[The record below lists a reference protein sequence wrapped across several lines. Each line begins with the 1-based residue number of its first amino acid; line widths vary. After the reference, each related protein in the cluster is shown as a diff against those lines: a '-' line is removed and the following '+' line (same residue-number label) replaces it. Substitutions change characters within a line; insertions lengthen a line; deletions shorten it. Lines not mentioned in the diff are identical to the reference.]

1 MLVPLTREKFEQII
15 PRIATGPQYNYYWG
29 KWHDLLNRLLISV
42 VAVVAILLVGQIFG
56 GGATALVLLLAVIA
70 GLYWL
75 WGPVYWASLRNASYR
90 RFSYSGFWQGRVVE
104 TFVTEELIGEAE
116 SVNQRGELVII
127 ENRERRINL
136 VIRDEDGFE
145 LEVQAPLRR
154 LHKAI
159 APGQIAELLVLSHQ
173 KDLAKIDK
181 YTDAYIPSQN
191 LWVGEYPWL
200 QRDVFAEVS
209 RQLAEQGLSVPS
221 SKSRT
226 PYSNSQPRRRL
237 PPRRALN

>member
-1 MLVPLTREKFEQII
+1 MLVPLTRAKFEQII
-15 PRIATGPQYNYYWG
+15 PLIATGPQYAYYWG
-29 KWHDLLNRLLISV
+29 KWRDLINRLLISV
-42 VAVVAILLVGQIFG
+42 VAIVVTLLLGQILGEGAQPLILLITV
-56 GGATALVLLLAVIA
+56 VA

-75 WGPVYWASLRNASYR
+75 WAPVYWASRRNASYR
-90 RFSYSGFWQGRVVE
+90 RYLYSGFWQGRVIDR
-104 TFVTEELIGEAE
+104 FVTEELIGEE
-116 SVNQRGELVII
+116 ETVNQQGKLVII

-154 LHKAI
+154 IHKAI
-159 APGQIAELLVLSHQ
+159 APGQIAELLVLSKQ
-173 KDLAKIDK
+173 KDLSRIEQ

-209 RQLAEQGLSVPS
+209 RQLSDPKDS
-221 SKSRT
+221 SYRSKNR
-226 PYSNSQPRRRL
+226 SQAIRRKRYE
-237 PPRRALN
+237 